1 MERST
6 KSVALYMCHVAVCCL
21 PVLKNNDGFKA
32 FRCLCRQD
40 RQSVCTDKRVDVLI
54 KKTNYIYKTN
64 FSLLKRKVQIFFQ
77 EDLQSMSVKKS
88 IQLQSDFTV
97 LAAAALKASV
107 GVMQTLQSE
116 ALQKMYDNYGR

>member
-40 RQSVCTDKRVDVLI
+40 RQWHSYLFAQRVDVPI
-54 KKTNYIYKTN
+54 KKTNYIYKN
-64 FSLLKRKVQIFFQ
+64 KFLPFKKKGI
-77 EDLQSMSVKKS
+77 DLYRSMSVKKS

-116 ALQKMYDNYGR
+116 ALQKMYDNYGK